1 MDAYERHGKD
11 LVAQIAQLQALR
23 DAQRP
28 GSARYERMQLRIDAL
43 TDRLEA
49 FDARVPGLRD
59 MDEQIATVQRRLDA
73 VHLDL
78 DPVEAEV
85 GWRDGW
91 RMRTKWP
98 NATAGAVALA
108 VLGVVAGWSWLVV
121 LLLFVAAAG
130 CGVRSWGANN
140 LRRQA
145 LDEQAV
151 LDCERASL
159 DHELAVL
166 RERQAALRSGRDPGQ
181 EIVAG

>member
-59 MDEQIATVQRRLDA
+59 MDERIAAVERRLD
-73 VHLDL
+73 
-78 DPVEAEV
+78 PVDAEV
-85 GWRDGW
+85 EWREGW
-91 RMRTKWP
+91 RMRTKWLA
-98 NATAGAVALA
+98 ATAATLALA
-108 VLGVVAGWSWLVV
+108 VAGVAVGWAWPVILVAALT
-121 LLLFVAAAG
+121 AAG
-130 CGVRSWGANN
+130 CGVRSWAADN

-145 LDEQAV
+145 LDEQQV
-151 LDCERASL
+151 LDR
-159 DHELAVL
+159 ELAVL

-181 EIVAG
+181 EMVAG